1 MGVEIRAIICRKEHG
16 RENPRSGMSPL
27 KQALQ
32 NALSC
37 RVDTVKQGHQAGLR
51 ATWYVFRC
59 DSVAKIMILQNDPCL
74 GTQSIAS
81 AAEHLVQSMELIG
94 QPQNEAFDAGTRLTS
109 KKLSSGTKIAD
120 LNIGRSILQSE

>member
-37 RVDTVKQGHQAGLR
+37 RVDTVKQGHQASLR
-51 ATWYVFRC
+51 ATWYVFGR
-59 DSVAKIMILQNDPCL
+59 DSAGELTILQNDPRL

-81 AAEHLVQSMELIG
+81 AAEHLVHSMECLG
-94 QPQNEAFDAGTRLTS
+94 QP
-109 KKLSSGTKIAD
+109 
-120 LNIGRSILQSE
+120 